1 MYLENIPLHAAVEM
15 GGAIIA
21 VMVAYFL
28 ILLNSTNRGSSY
40 NYSIS
45 AALLAMGYLD
55 GLHAIMPPDNNFV
68 WFHSSASLLGGIFFA
83 SIWLPESVTKTS
95 IKYLPVLA
103 ISLAVL
109 ISLLSRA
116 LPMRVP
122 LMISSGNFT
131 YFSKFLNVS
140 GGLLMILAAV
150 RLYMCQR
157 SSKKNEDQFFL
168 IQCFLFGVASLLF
181 ATSKIWEPLWWSWHF
196 MRLIAYALALWL
208 VVKNVKEMVEEIH
221 QLAFY
226 DSLTGLANRS
236 LLVDRLQIALL
247 TSSRKR
253 QYGAILFIDID
264 KFKLINDTLGHRLGD
279 MLLIEVANRLMK
291 SVRKVD
297 TVARIGGDE
306 FAIFV
311 ENLGENEGDASRNIS
326 RVSKKILTA
335 LAQEYNLGVKDYFS
349 SASIGVNLF
358 YGSGK
363 SVDELINHADMAMY
377 KAKSLGRNR
386 VKFFDIQLQKSV
398 ENRAVME
405 TDIRLAITN
414 NQLEL
419 YYQIQMDIENRPIGA
434 EALLR
439 WIHPKHGLIPPTD
452 FISIAEESTL
462 INDLGAWVLNA
473 ACKQLVIWKRHEKTS
488 KLILAVNISAVQFK
502 EPDFVETVKL
512 QIDKHHIDPLNLKL
526 ELTESVALEYLD
538 LVVTKMSRLKEIGIS
553 LSLDDFGTGYSS
565 LSYLKQLPFDQI
577 KIDQKFISNI
587 ATDSSDAVMVK
598 TIIGLAN
605 NFKMSVKA
613 EGVETDQQLAFLKQY
628 GCNLYQGYFFS
639 KPIPVREFEALI
651 SDIYC

>member
-21 VMVAYFL
+21 VMVAYLL
-28 ILLNSTNRGSSY
+28 ILLNSTNRGSSH

-45 AALLAMGYLD
+45 AALLAMGCLD
-55 GLHAIMPPDNNFV
+55 GLHSIMPPGNSFV
-68 WFHSSASLLGGIFFA
+68 WLHCLASLIGGIFFA
-83 SIWLPESVTKTS
+83 SVWFPESMTQS
-95 IKYLPVLA
+95 SLKYLPIVA
-103 ISLAVL
+103 ISVAVL
-109 ISLLSRA
+109 ISILSFV
-116 LPMRVP
+116 LPSQIP
-122 LMISSGNFT
+122 LMISLGSFT
-131 YFSKFLNVS
+131 PLSKLLS
-140 GGLLMILAAV
+140 ISSGLLMLLAAFK
-150 RLYMCQR
+150 LFLCQS
-157 SSKKNEDQFFL
+157 SSKKNEDRFFSL
-168 IQCFLFGVASLLF
+168 QCVLFGFASLLLT
-181 ATSKIWEPLWWSWHF
+181 TSELWDSLWWGWHF
-196 MRLIAYALALWL
+196 MRFIAYALALWL
-208 VVKNVKEMVEEIH
+208 VVENVKEMVGEIH
-221 QLAFY
+221 KLAFY

-253 QYGAILFIDID
+253 QFGAILFIDID
-264 KFKLINDTLGHRLGD
+264 KFKMINDTLGHGLGD
-279 MLLIEVANRLMK
+279 MLLKEVANRLMK

-311 ENLGENEGDASRNIS
+311 ENLGENEGEASRNIS
-326 RVSKKILTA
+326 RVSDKILTA

-358 YGSGK
+358 YGNDK

-419 YYQIQMDIENRPIGA
+419 YYQIQINNENRPIGA

-439 WIHPKHGLIPPTD
+439 WIHPERGLIPPSD
-452 FISIAEESTL
+452 FIPIAEESTL

-473 ACKQLVIWKRHEKTS
+473 ACKQLVIWKLHEQTS
-488 KLILAVNISAVQFK
+488 NLVLAVNISAVQFK
-502 EPDFVETVKL
+502 EPDFVELVKL
-512 QIDKHHIDPLNLKL
+512 QIDQHRINPLNLKL
-526 ELTESVALEYLD
+526 ELTESVALDSLE
-538 LVVTKMSRLKEIGIS
+538 LVVAKMTKLKQMGIS

-605 NFKMSVKA
+605 NFKMSVIA

-639 KPIPVREFEALI
+639 KPIPIRDFEVLI
-651 SDIYC
+651 GCN